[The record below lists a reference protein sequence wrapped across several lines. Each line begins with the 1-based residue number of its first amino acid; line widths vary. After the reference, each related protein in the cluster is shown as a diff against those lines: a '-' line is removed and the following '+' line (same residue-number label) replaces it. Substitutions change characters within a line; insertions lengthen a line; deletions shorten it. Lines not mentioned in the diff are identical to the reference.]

1 MIRKKNTKFEMLFA
15 LGFLATLIIAFGTFF
30 IGLNIGIDKT
40 EAKYAYLKAV
50 PPGKENEV
58 SYQQQDLVTFY
69 YVVFQPY
76 QQFKEDYLTL
86 VEDMS
91 RSNSKSVSS
100 GAMKEIRE
108 KAKTSYEQIAA
119 QSITDSSPLLKE
131 AQTDYLKSLK
141 LFSDSV
147 DQVKAKAGSQ
157 KGAELAKAF
166 AQDEFTVSAK
176 NYGLQ
181 AQKKYYSSILKWTA
195 KVKSGIPAD
204 YTCKTNIGTQEW
216 AGYSLAV
223 KNKAITDMMVNEQL
237 YVSYLPQD
245 MTAKIDQLIASGKAD
260 ALNLSSVTSIVKVLT
275 ETDAVKNKEFAKW
288 KSTYY
293 ASESLP
299 ELPFFTED

>member
-1 MIRKKNTKFEMLFA
+1 MIRKNNVKFEILF
-15 LGFLATLIIAFGTFF
+15 LIGFLATLIIAFGTFF
-30 IGLNIGIDKT
+30 LGLNIGVDKT
-40 EAKYAYLKAV
+40 EAKYAYLKVV
-50 PPGKENEV
+50 PPGEELEV

-86 VEDMS
+86 VEEMA
-91 RSNSKSVSS
+91 RSHSKSVS
-100 GAMKEIRE
+100 GDTMKEIRD
-108 KAKTSYEQIAA
+108 KAKACYEQIAA
-119 QSITDSSPLLKE
+119 QSIANYSPLLKE

-141 LFSDSV
+141 LFEDSM
-147 DQVKAKAGSQ
+147 DQLKATAGSK
-157 KGAELAKAF
+157 KGTELAEVVN
-166 AQDEFTVSAK
+166 QDKFTVSAK

-195 KVKSGIPAD
+195 KTKQGIPAD
-204 YTCKTNIGTQEW
+204 YTYKNNIGTKEW
-216 AGYSLAV
+216 SGYSLAV

-245 MTAKIDQLIASGKAD
+245 LTAKIDQLIESGKAD
-260 ALNLSSVTSIVKVLT
+260 ALKLTSVASIVKVLT
-275 ETDAVKNKEFAKW
+275 ETDAVKNKEFTKW

-299 ELPFFTED
+299 ELPFFTEN

>member
-1 MIRKKNTKFEMLFA
+1 MIRKNNVKFEILF
-15 LGFLATLIIAFGTFF
+15 LIGFLATLIIAFGTFF
-30 IGLNIGIDKT
+30 LGLNIGVDKT
-40 EAKYAYLKAV
+40 EAKYAYLKVV
-50 PPGKENEV
+50 PPGEELEV

-86 VEDMS
+86 VEEMA
-91 RSNSKSVSS
+91 RSHSKSVS
-100 GAMKEIRE
+100 GDTMKEIRD
-108 KAKTSYEQIAA
+108 KAKACYEQIAA
-119 QSITDSSPLLKE
+119 QSIANYSPLLKE

-141 LFSDSV
+141 LFEDSM
-147 DQVKAKAGSQ
+147 DQLKATAGSK
-157 KGAELAKAF
+157 KGTELAEVVN
-166 AQDEFTVSAK
+166 QDKFTVSAK

-195 KVKSGIPAD
+195 KTKQGIPAD
-204 YTCKTNIGTQEW
+204 YTYKNNIGTKEW
-216 AGYSLAV
+216 SGYSLAV

-245 MTAKIDQLIASGKAD
+245 LTAKIDQLIENGKAD
-260 ALNLSSVTSIVKVLT
+260 ALKLTSVASIVKVLT
-275 ETDAVKNKEFAKW
+275 ETDAVKNKEFTKW

-299 ELPFFTED
+299 ELPFFTEN